1 VMVAALGADPGF
13 IALIVRTGLTVAAGG
28 LVIVAGSRA
37 LRIGE
42 LGTIVGLMFDL
53 IRRRGRA

>member
-1 VMVAALGADPGF
+1 
-13 IALIVRTGLTVAAGG
+13 
-28 LVIVAGSRA
+28 VAGSRA